1 LVVVDFQEVLY
12 NNIQVEQEEEIV
24 VDDEVVN
31 ENNVVD
37 RMFNMI
43 AAYRSYT
50 EHPSVIGDEE
60 LPILKESAKAIQTIL
75 ERYIKKK
82 QLPTKNSIAKDNN
95 SKSSH

>member
-1 LVVVDFQEVLY
+1 MLY

-31 ENNVVD
+31 VNNVVD

-50 EHPSVIGDEE
+50 ERPILVSDEE
-60 LPILKESAKAIQTIL
+60 LSVLEESAKAIQHIL
-75 ERYIKKK
+75 EHH
-82 QLPTKNSIAKDNN
+82 TKE
-95 SKSSH
+95 